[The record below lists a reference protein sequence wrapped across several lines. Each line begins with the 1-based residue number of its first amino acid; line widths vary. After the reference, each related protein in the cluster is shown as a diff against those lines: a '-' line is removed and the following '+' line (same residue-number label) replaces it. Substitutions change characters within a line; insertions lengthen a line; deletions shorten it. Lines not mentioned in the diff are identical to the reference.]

1 MKTYNLTTP
10 EQFKKMTP
18 QGNGISVWV
27 TNSRD
32 LYCRL
37 ESLAECCRK
46 KFNKLGGLD
55 MEYLTDSS
63 VMKSITRDARKQLK
77 EWDEVYNMQDDRQA
91 REYLAFWVYEYCLF
105 S

>member
-1 MKTYNLTTP
+1 MRTFNITTP
-10 EQFKKMTP
+10 EQFKSFTP
-18 QGNGISVWV
+18 QGNGISIYV

-32 LYCRL
+32 LYVRL
-37 ESLAECCRK
+37 ESLAECCKK
-46 KFNKLGGLD
+46 KFIKFGGLD

-63 VMKSITRDARKQLK
+63 VLRSITREARKQLQQF
-77 EWDEVYNMQDDRQA
+77 DEVYNMQDDRQA